1 MKSNDHE
8 KAKVRKKSYDKDTKE
23 IKKLF
28 GSIPARR
35 ADSRIYEPAWKN
47 ITPHWKTAQK
57 SL

>member
-28 GSIPARR
+28 GSIPARPVER
-35 ADSRIYEPAWKN
+35 KRKEMILKRVRKN
-47 ITPHWKTAQK
+47 K
-57 SL
+57 